1 MFMTENIVAPTLDV
15 VVTARP
21 SWARVKSLVE
31 NYAIITDPSKI
42 RVLFVGPAVSKRYGD
57 VTSQVPANV
66 EFETMQ
72 TLGESDGLDAVAQTC
87 ASGSQLLIHRWSS
100 KRPDCTLVI
109 ADRTE
114 TLGVALAASVMQIP
128 LVHLQGG
135 EISGSIDDK
144 IRDANSKLADLHL
157 TTNEFTA
164 NRLISMGEPADRV
177 IPIGC
182 PSIDLVRQMIESDSA
197 HFPENGLASELGGVG
212 GDFSMNKP
220 FGVIMFHPDT
230 LNEFENYDWIKT
242 LIEVADKGDY
252 NWFWFW
258 PNPDHG
264 SHFVSHLIR
273 QAREHGKLL
282 NVRFVINLPPERFVH
297 LASIAVVLVGNSSFG
312 IRESAFLGLPVINLG
327 KRQMGR
333 QKVGNVRDYPDLLSA
348 DELRMCILG
357 HASQGRFDSSDLYGD
372 GRSGFRGAS
381 YIANWT
387 PTLKTRPS

>member
-1 MFMTENIVAPTLDV
+1 MIENIVAPTLDV

-31 NYAIITDPSKI
+31 NYASITDASKI

-57 VTSQVPANV
+57 VTSQVPVNV
-66 EFETMQ
+66 EYETMQ

-100 KRPDCTLVI
+100 KRPDCALVI

-114 TLGVALAASVMQIP
+114 TLGAAMAASVMQIP
-128 LVHLQGG
+128 LIHLQGG

-164 NRLISMGEPADRV
+164 NRLILMGEPEERV
-177 IPIGC
+177 VPIGC
-182 PSIDLVRQMIESDSA
+182 PSIDLVRQTIEGDSV
-197 HFPENGLASELGGVG
+197 HFPQNGDASLMGGVG
-212 GDFSMNKP
+212 GDFPISKP
-220 FGVIMFHPDT
+220 FGIIMFHPDT
-230 LNEFENYDWIKT
+230 LNEFENAEWVNA
-242 LIEVADKGDY
+242 LIEIADAGDT

-273 QAREHGKLL
+273 RAREHGRLS
-282 NVRFVINLPPERFVH
+282 NVRFVINLPPERFIY
-297 LASIAVVLVGNSSFG
+297 LASKAVVLVGNSSFG
-312 IRESAFLGLPVINLG
+312 IRESAYLGLPVLNLG

-333 QKVGNVRDYPDLLSA
+333 QKVENVRDVPDLISA
-348 DELRMCILG
+348 DELRMHILG
-357 HASQGRFDSSDLYGD
+357 HSSQGRLDSSDMYGD
-372 GRSGFRGAS
+372 GRSGFRGAR
-381 YIANWT
+381 YIANWA
-387 PTLKTRPS
+387 PTLKTRCP

>member
-1 MFMTENIVAPTLDV
+1 MTENIVAPTLDV

-31 NYAIITDPSKI
+31 NYALITDTSKV

-57 VTSQVPANV
+57 VTSQVPINV

-114 TLGVALAASVMQIP
+114 TLGVAMAASVMQIP
-128 LVHLQGG
+128 LIHLQGG
-135 EISGSIDDK
+135 EVSGSIDDK

-157 TTNEFTA
+157 TTNEYTA
-164 NRLISMGEPADRV
+164 KRLISMGEPEERV

-197 HFPENGLASELGGVG
+197 HFSENGLASEMGGVG
-212 GDFSMNKP
+212 GEFSVNNP
-220 FGVIMFHPDT
+220 FGIIMFHPDT
-230 LNEFENYDWIKT
+230 LNEFENAEWVNS
-242 LIEVADKGDY
+242 LIEIADKGDY

-264 SHFVSHLIR
+264 SHFVSHQIR
-273 QAREHGKLL
+273 KAREHGRLL

-297 LASIAVVLVGNSSFG
+297 LASKAVILVGNSSFG
-312 IRESAFLGLPVINLG
+312 IRESAYLGLPVMNLG

-333 QKVGNVRDYPDLLSA
+333 QKVGNVRDVSDLISA
-348 DELRMCILG
+348 DELRMRILM
-357 HASQGRFDSSDLYGD
+357 HASQGRLDSSGLYGD

-381 YIANWT
+381 YIANWA
-387 PTLKTRPS
+387 PTLKIRSS

>member
-1 MFMTENIVAPTLDV
+1 MTENIVGPTLDV

-31 NYAIITDPSKI
+31 NYAIITDTSKI

-66 EFETMQ
+66 EFETIQ
-72 TLGESDGLDAVAQTC
+72 TLGESDSLDAVAQTC

-100 KRPDCTLVI
+100 QRPDCALII

-114 TLGVALAASVMQIP
+114 TLGVAMAASVMQIP

-157 TTNEFTA
+157 TTNEYTA
-164 NRLISMGEPADRV
+164 TRLISMGEPEDRV

-182 PSIDLVRQMIESDSA
+182 PSIDLVRKILETNSE
-197 HFPENGLASELGGVG
+197 HFPENGLASEMGGVG
-212 GDFSMNKP
+212 GDFALDNP
-220 FGVIMFHPDT
+220 FGIIMFHPDT
-230 LNEFENYDWIKT
+230 LNEFENSEWVKA
-242 LIEVADKGDY
+242 LIEIADKGDC

-273 QAREHGKLL
+273 KAREHGRLS
-282 NVRFVINLPPERFVH
+282 NVRFIINLPPERFVR
-297 LASIAVVLVGNSSFG
+297 LASLAVVLVGNSSFG
-312 IRESAFLGLPVINLG
+312 IRESAYLGLPVINLG

-333 QKVGNVRDYPDLLSA
+333 QKVDSVKDYPDLLSA
-348 DELRMCILG
+348 DELRMHVLA
-357 HASQGRFDSSDLYGD
+357 HASQSRLDSSDLYGD

-381 YIANWT
+381 YIANWA
-387 PTLKTRPS
+387 PTLKNRFF

>member
-1 MFMTENIVAPTLDV
+1 MFMTENKAAPTLDV

-31 NYAIITDPSKI
+31 NYALITDTSQV

-57 VTSQVPANV
+57 VTSQVPVNV

-114 TLGVALAASVMQIP
+114 TLGVAMAASVMQIP
-128 LVHLQGG
+128 LIHLQGG
-135 EISGSIDDK
+135 EVSGSIDDK
-144 IRDANSKLADLHL
+144 IRDANTKLADLHL
-157 TTNEFTA
+157 TTNEYTA
-164 NRLISMGEPADRV
+164 KRLISMGEPEERV

-182 PSIDLVRQMIESDSA
+182 PSIDLVRQLIESDA
-197 HFPENGLASELGGVG
+197 TQFPENGLASELGGVG
-212 GDFSMNKP
+212 GDFSVNNP
-220 FGVIMFHPDT
+220 FGIIMFHPDT
-230 LNEFENYDWIKT
+230 LNEFENAEWINS
-242 LIEVADKGDY
+242 LIEIADKGDY

-264 SHFVSHLIR
+264 SHFVSHQIR
-273 QAREHGKLL
+273 KARENNRLQ

-297 LASIAVVLVGNSSFG
+297 LASKAVILVGNSSFG
-312 IRESAFLGLPVINLG
+312 IRESAYLGLPVLNLG
-327 KRQMGR
+327 KRQKGR
-333 QKVGNVRDYPDLLSA
+333 QKVGNVKDVPNLISA
-348 DELRMCILG
+348 EELRMHILM
-357 HASQGRFDSSDLYGD
+357 HASQGWLDSSDLYGD

-387 PTLKTRPS
+387 PTLKIRSS